1 MTIGIV
7 IAAWQR
13 HSLLRM
19 VLRHLRGTVE
29 PGDIV
34 SVVGSEPE
42 SLAITEESGFEYVSA
57 PNQPLSNKRNRGL
70 APLRGRVDAV
80 VVLNS
85 DDFLSKD
92 LLEAHRANLPN
103 HPVMGL
109 EGLVFLVMG
118 QRRFYVWPRYK
129 ILARRINGLGPGR
142 AIRADVLDRIDWQ
155 LWPRG
160 KSRNLDGHMAS
171 HLPPIRLLPIA
182 PLFGLVDVKA
192 PDTNIT
198 SWHATAGSAE
208 RLYSIR
214 EDQLPF
220 PPGTFEGLL

>member
-1 MTIGIV
+1 M

-19 VLRHLRGTVE
+19 TLRHLQSVVE
-29 PGDIV
+29 PDDIV
-34 SVVGSEPE
+34 SVVGSESE
-42 SLAITEESGFEYVSA
+42 VREIVAEAGFEYTSA
-57 PNQPLSNKRNRGL
+57 PNRPLSNKRNQGL
-70 APLRGRVDAV
+70 LPLRGRVDAV

-92 LLEAHRANLPN
+92 LLEAHRSLLPE

-109 EGLVFLVMG
+109 EGLVFLVAA
-118 QRRFYVWPRYK
+118 QKRFYVWPRYK
-129 ILARRINGLGPGR
+129 NRARRVVGIGPGR
-142 AIRADVLDRIDWQ
+142 AIRADVLDRLDWQ
-155 LWPRG
+155 LWPGGHNRE
-160 KSRNLDGHMAS
+160 LDGQMARR
-171 HLPPIRLLPIA
+171 LPPIHLIPLA
-182 PLFGLVDVKA
+182 PMFGLVDVKA

-198 SWHATAGSAE
+198 SWHGTAKSTD

-220 PPGTFEGLL
+220 PPGTFDGLL